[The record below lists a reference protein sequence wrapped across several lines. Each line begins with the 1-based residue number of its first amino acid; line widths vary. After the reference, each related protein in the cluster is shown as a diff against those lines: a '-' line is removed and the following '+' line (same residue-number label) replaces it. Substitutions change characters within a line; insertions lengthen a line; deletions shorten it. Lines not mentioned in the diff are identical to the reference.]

1 MPLLFAKV
9 KIGSQCLFPPQ
20 NLFENKVLKIIV
32 YIKICIL
39 TVLVFEVFG
48 V

>member
-9 KIGSQCLFPPQ
+9 KIESQCLFRPQ

-39 TVLVFEVFG
+39 KVLVFEVFG